1 MMLNN
6 VEILTMDE
14 WYYIDDEGEVEK
26 LETSKSTL
34 DVVRVYK
41 NNSYLEVP
49 LEHPIT
55 FIPGCGSFLFDSER
69 IAKRYQYSATNPYG
83 LMTILSNSL
92 EGSRHN
98 SPMIIEFNED
108 VKLENNGL
116 FCIPNFDELIS
127 EKCWLRDI
135 HYINNDNE
143 IKTPIPTTEKEDY
156 YIAKYL
162 KMINFENK
170 YDFNN
175 YRVLFEI
182 YHENNKVYV
191 GIVLINYSKESF
203 DLLYI
208 TRMNEYRIYASK
220 NAALW
225 AKENNIQI
233 IDNIHDKTMKNIR
246 FIKYYQR
253 KRKIKNIGM
262 MIFDKSDFIINMVKD
277 IKKQPPE
284 NKILKFL
291 WDKIDVIITILK
303 MVIPIATASA

>member
-69 IAKRYQYSATNPYG
+69 IAERYRYSATNTHG

-156 YIAKYL
+156 YITKYL

-208 TRMNEYRIYASK
+208 TRMNEYRIYSSK

-225 AKENNIQI
+225 AKESNIQI

-253 KRKIKNIGM
+253 KGKIKNIGM
-262 MIFDKSDFIINMVKD
+262 LIFDKSDFIINMVKD

-303 MVIPIATASA
+303 MVIPVATASA

>member
-14 WYYIDDEGEVEK
+14 WYYIDDQGEVEK

-69 IAKRYQYSATNPYG
+69 IAERYRYSATNPYG

-175 YRVLFEI
+175 YRVLFEM

-208 TRMNEYRIYASK
+208 TRMNEYRIYSSK

-225 AKENNIQI
+225 AKESNIQI

-253 KRKIKNIGM
+253 KGKIKNIGM
-262 MIFDKSDFIINMVKD
+262 IIFDKSDFIINMVKD

>member
-14 WYYIDDEGEVEK
+14 WYYINDEGEVEE
-26 LETSKSTL
+26 LETSRSTL

-69 IAKRYQYSATNPYG
+69 VAERYQYSTTNQDG

-127 EKCWLRDI
+127 ENCWLRDI
-135 HYINNDNE
+135 HYITNDNE

-162 KMINFENK
+162 KMINFETK

-182 YHENNKVYV
+182 YHENDKVYV

-225 AKENNIQI
+225 AKESNIQV

-246 FIKYYQR
+246 FIKYYQQ
-253 KRKIKNIGM
+253 KGKIKNIGM
-262 MIFDKSDFIINMVKD
+262 MIFDKSDIIINMVKD

-291 WDKIDVIITILK
+291 WDKIDVIITVLK
-303 MVIPIATASA
+303 MVIPAAV

>member
-1 MMLNN
+1 MILNN

-41 NNSYLEVP
+41 NNSYLEVT

-55 FIPGCGSFLFDSER
+55 FIPGCGSFLFDSEH
-69 IAKRYQYSATNPYG
+69 IAERYKYSATNPYG
-83 LMTILSNSL
+83 LMTILNNSL

-182 YHENNKVYV
+182 YHENSKVYV

-225 AKENNIQI
+225 AKESNIQI

-253 KRKIKNIGM
+253 KGKIKNIGM
-262 MIFDKSDFIINMVKD
+262 IIFDKSDFIINMVKD